1 MSITD
6 DKAEAFEFLNE
17 LRESGTINMFG
28 AGPIL
33 AFEFGLDNNEAR
45 SILREW
51 MESYELN

>member
-1 MSITD
+1 MSTLTD
-6 DKAEAFEFLNE
+6 KEEMFEFLNE

-51 MESYELN
+51 MESYERN

>member
-17 LRESGTINMFG
+17 LRESGSINMFG